1 MEGTVKAVCTSSVKG
16 VRKEPVKEACLIEDY
31 GIEKD
36 AHAGKWHRQV
46 SLLSWE
52 KVQEFNKSGAG
63 VSDGDFGEN
72 LLVSG
77 INFRSLPVGTR
88 FLICPAEEVVHAA
101 ADSLTEK
108 NVQTA
113 GSGRNCEAEET
124 ALAGGD
130 GPAEKPVHAAG
141 MECGEAAGGALLEL
155 TQIGKACHHSC
166 EIRKRVGVCIMPT
179 DGVFAKVVRGG
190 MVKPGDRVRVLPP
203 DPDRPYTAAVITLS
217 DRAFSGVYEDRSGP
231 KAAEVLKAAGYEV
244 VETILLP
251 DDQSRLERE
260 LERLADQRQV
270 SLVLTTGGTG
280 FSERDRTP
288 EATMA
293 VADRNAQG
301 IAEAIRVKSLAVTDH
316 AMLSRGV
323 SVIRKKTLIV
333 NLPGSVKAVQESLGF
348 ILGALDHGLGI
359 LRGTA
364 DN

>member
-101 ADSLTEK
+101 ADNLTEETVHSAGLK
-108 NVQTA
+108 NEGAV
-113 GSGRNCEAEET
+113 
-124 ALAGGD
+124 
-130 GPAEKPVHAAG
+130 
-141 MECGEAAGGALLEL
+141 GGALLEL

-301 IAEAIRVKSLAVTDH
+301 IAEAIRIRSLAVTDH

>member
-88 FLICPAEEVVHAA
+88 FLICPTEEVVHAA
-101 ADSLTEK
+101 ADGLT
-108 NVQTA
+108 
-113 GSGRNCEAEET
+113 EET
-124 ALAGGD
+124 A
-130 GPAEKPVHAAG
+130 HATDLKN
-141 MECGEAAGGALLEL
+141 EEAVGGALLEL

>member
-16 VRKEPVKEACLIEDY
+16 VRKEPVKEARLIEDY

-52 KVQEFNKSGAG
+52 KVQEFNRSGAG

-101 ADSLTEK
+101 ADSL
-108 NVQTA
+108 
-113 GSGRNCEAEET
+113 
-124 ALAGGD
+124 
-130 GPAEKPVHAAG
+130 AEKPVHAAG

-203 DPDRPYTAAVITLS
+203 DLDRPYTAAVITLS

-231 KAAEVLKAAGYEV
+231 KAAEVLKAAGYDV
-244 VETILLP
+244 VEMILLP

-260 LERLADQRQV
+260 LGRLADQRQV

-359 LRGTA
+359 LCGTA

>member
-16 VRKEPVKEACLIEDY
+16 VRKEPVKEARLIEDY

-101 ADSLTEK
+101 ADSLTE
-108 NVQTA
+108 
-113 GSGRNCEAEET
+113 ET
-124 ALAGGD
+124 
-130 GPAEKPVHAAG
+130 VHATDLKN
-141 MECGEAAGGALLEL
+141 EEAVGGALLEL